1 MFDRMFIECVPNI
14 SEGKNLQKIELIVDA
29 ARQISGCVVLGVEPD
44 EDYNRT
50 VITLAGTPN
59 DVYLGAR
66 ALVLRAIEEIDMS
79 THKGEHPRLGAVDV
93 CPFVPLSEDM
103 MPVCVELA
111 EKLAKEINECTGV
124 GTYLYGFAAKS
135 ESKRMLSDIRKGQYE
150 GLEDRFGSNTLQL
163 SQEITS
169 PDFGNKEWNEI
180 TKKSGCITIGARDI
194 LIAYNVNVHEK
205 NADVSKKI
213 GSLVRTSGRPIKDS
227 MGKTHRLP
235 GLLSKVQGM
244 GVTLDSMEISQVS
257 MNILDRYETPL
268 HIAFLMCQTLARD
281 HSVEVHGSEIVG
293 LVPLQS
299 MLESGQF
306 FAEQD
311 GLSDKELVEKA
322 IEGLGLREFHS
333 FEPETRIIEW
343 AIQKGLSK

>member
-1 MFDRMFIECVPNI
+1 MFIECVPNI
-14 SEGKNLQKIELIVDA
+14 SEGKNLQKIETIVEA

-44 EDYNRT
+44 GDYNRT
-50 VITLAGTPN
+50 VITLAGRPD

-66 ALVLRAIEEIDMS
+66 ALVLKAIEEIDMS
-79 THKGEHPRLGAVDV
+79 EHKGEHPRLGAVDV

-103 MPVCVELA
+103 MHVCVDLA
-111 EKLAKEINECTGV
+111 EKLAKEISEQSGV

-150 GLEDRFGSNTLQL
+150 GLEDRFGPNSLQVPE
-163 SQEITS
+163 EIIT
-169 PDFGNKEWNEI
+169 PDFGGKEWNEI

-205 NADVSKKI
+205 NAVISKLI
-213 GSLVRTSGRPIKDS
+213 GSLVRSSGRPIKDS
-227 MGKTHRLP
+227 KGKTHRLP

-268 HIAFLMCQTLARD
+268 HVAFLMCQTLAKD
-281 HSVEVHGSEIVG
+281 HGVEIHGSEIVG

-299 MLESGQF
+299 MLEAGQF
-306 FAEQD
+306 FAEHD
-311 GLSDKELVEKA
+311 DMNDNELVEKA

-333 FEPETRIIEW
+333 FEPESRIIEW
-343 AIQKGLSK
+343 AIEKELSK

>member
-1 MFDRMFIECVPNI
+1 MFIECVPNI
-14 SEGKNLQKIELIVDA
+14 SEGKNLQKIELIVEA
-29 ARQISGCVVLGVEPD
+29 ARQIHGCVVLGVEPD

-50 VITLAGTPN
+50 VITLAGTPDN
-59 DVYLGAR
+59 VYLGVR
-66 ALVLRAIEEIDMS
+66 ALVLKAIEEIDMS

-93 CPFVPLSEDM
+93 CPFVPLSEEM
-103 MPVCVELA
+103 MPVCVDLA
-111 EKLAKEINECTGV
+111 EKLAKEINERTGV

-150 GLEDRFGSNTLQL
+150 GLEDRFGPNSLQVPE
-163 SQEITS
+163 EIAS
-169 PDFGNKEWNEI
+169 PDFGGKVWNDI
-180 TKKSGCITIGARDI
+180 AKKSGCITIGARDI

-205 NADVSKKI
+205 NAAVSKMI
-213 GSLVRTSGRPIKDS
+213 GSLVRTSGRPIKDAR
-227 MGKTHRLP
+227 GRTHRLP

-268 HIAFLMCQTLARD
+268 HVAFLMCQTLAKD
-281 HSVEVHGSEIVG
+281 HSVDVRGSEIVG

-299 MLESGQF
+299 MLDSGQF
-306 FAEQD
+306 FAEND
-311 GLSDKELVEKA
+311 DLSDHELVDKA

-333 FEPETRIIEW
+333 FEPESRIIEW
-343 AIQKGLSK
+343 AIQRELSQ